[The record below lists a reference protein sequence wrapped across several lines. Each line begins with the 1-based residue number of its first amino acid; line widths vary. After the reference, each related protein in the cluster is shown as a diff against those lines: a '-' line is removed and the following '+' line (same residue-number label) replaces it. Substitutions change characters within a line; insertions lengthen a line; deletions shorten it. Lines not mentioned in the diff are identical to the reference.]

1 MTFTHKNLSSPTS
14 TFSNPGLPFSS
25 KLSSSYLLFGFES
38 LVPGFASYGFSPGTF
53 GFADLNTSPGL
64 LILAPDVLT
73 LSNISFIF

>member
-25 KLSSSYLLFGFES
+25 KLSSSYLLVGFES
-38 LVPGFASYGFSPGTF
+38 LVPGFDSYGFSPGIF
-53 GFADLNTSPGL
+53 GFTDLNTSPGL

-73 LSNISFIF
+73 LSNMSFIF